1 LGGVFSL
8 TPKPTP
14 EVKVHMLELAAWRSV
29 AAAKE
34 LRMTNH
40 TRTIIPAPRIIPVE
54 LKPNRARAG
63 RKDVPILY
71 VLLWSTALAVL
82 VLAGIFFGFHA
93 MVH

>member
-1 LGGVFSL
+1 
-8 TPKPTP
+8 
-14 EVKVHMLELAAWRSV
+14 
-29 AAAKE
+29 
-34 LRMTNH
+34 MTNH
-40 TRTIIPAPRIIPVE
+40 DTRYHSGTDEHVE

-82 VLAGIFFGFHA
+82 VLAAIFFGFHA

>member
-1 LGGVFSL
+1 
-8 TPKPTP
+8 
-14 EVKVHMLELAAWRSV
+14 MLELAAWRSV

-34 LRMTNH
+34 PRMTNH
-40 TRTIIPAPRIIPVE
+40 DTRYHSGTEEHPVE

-71 VLLWSTALAVL
+71 VLLWSTTLAVL
-82 VLAGIFFGFHA
+82 VLAAIFFGFHA

>member
-1 LGGVFSL
+1 MS
-8 TPKPTP
+8 
-14 EVKVHMLELAAWRSV
+14 ELAVRRRV
-29 AAAKE
+29 AVLKE
-34 LRMTNH
+34 PRMTNH
-40 TRTIIPAPRIIPVE
+40 DTRYHSGAEEHPVE

-82 VLAGIFFGFHA
+82 VLAAVLFGFHA

>member
-1 LGGVFSL
+1 
-8 TPKPTP
+8 
-14 EVKVHMLELAAWRSV
+14 MLELAAWRSV

-40 TRTIIPAPRIIPVE
+40 DTHYHTSTGEHPVE

-82 VLAGIFFGFHA
+82 VLAAIFFGFHA

>member
-1 LGGVFSL
+1 MQE
-8 TPKPTP
+8 P
-14 EVKVHMLELAAWRSV
+14 AAWRDV
-29 AAAKE
+29 AVPKE

-40 TRTIIPAPRIIPVE
+40 DTRYHPSTEEHPVE

-71 VLLWSTALAVL
+71 VLLWSTALAVV
-82 VLAGIFFGFHA
+82 VLAAIFFGFHA